1 MNARRYLLVIGIL
14 SLLMLMTSVS
24 LLFAQ
29 RAQAPRV
36 PEAALGSLPVLGQV
50 GDFELIAATGQPF
63 RADRMAGKVWVV
75 DFIFTSCAGICPIMT
90 GEMAKLHRAFD
101 GEDRVEFVSI
111 SVDPETDTPEVLAE
125 YGEKYG
131 ADPERWHFL
140 TGAVEDIH
148 AVSTQI
154 FKVGALDEPINHSS
168 RFILVDGTGAI
179 RGYYIGT
186 DKEDI
191 ARLTSDIAEVLAES
205 SADAA

>member
-1 MNARRYLLVIGIL
+1 MTTRRYLLVMGIL
-14 SLLMLMTSVS
+14 LLVMLMTSVS

-36 PEAALGSLPVLGQV
+36 QEAGLDTLPVFGQV
-50 GDFELIAATGQPF
+50 SNFELTAATGKPF
-63 RADRMAGKVWVV
+63 RADRMAGKVWVA
-75 DFIFTSCAGICPIMT
+75 DFIFTSCPGICPIMT
-90 GEMAKLHRAFD
+90 GEMAELHRAFD

-125 YGEKYG
+125 YGERYG

-140 TGAVEDIH
+140 TGAIEDIH
-148 AVSTQI
+148 ALSTQT
-154 FKVGALDEPINHSS
+154 FKVGALDDPINHSS

-191 ARLTSDIAEVLAES
+191 ARLAGDIAELLAES
-205 SADAA
+205 SPEDA

>member
-1 MNARRYLLVIGIL
+1 MGIL
-14 SLLMLMTSVS
+14 SLVMLIMSVS

-29 RAQAPRV
+29 RAQVSRI
-36 PEAALGSLPVLGQV
+36 PEAALDSLPVLGQV
-50 GDFELIAATGQPF
+50 GDFELTAATGKPF
-63 RADRMAGKVWVV
+63 RADSMAGKVWVA

-125 YGEKYG
+125 YGERYG
-131 ADPERWHFL
+131 ADLERWHFL

-154 FKVGALDEPINHSS
+154 FKVGALEDPINHSS

-179 RGYYIGT
+179 RGYYVGT

-191 ARLTSDIAEVLAES
+191 ARLTSDIAEILAES
-205 SADAA
+205 SDDAT